1 MTPITTAQICEAV
14 QGVLFGDE
22 HTEITAVSTD
32 SRTIPVGAWFIPL
45 AGERFDGHNYIEMAM
60 EKGAAGCF
68 CAKLPKKIRD
78 DKAYILVEDTKRALR
93 DLAAWYR
100 NQFDI
105 PIVQIT
111 GSMGKTTLKELLA
124 GVLSQKY
131 NTLKTPGNLNG
142 DIGAPLTLLS
152 LMPEHQAAVIET
164 GMDEFGQIRWL
175 GEAVRPDI
183 AIITCISDVH
193 LSHFGSRED
202 ILKAKSEI
210 FENLRPSGLAV
221 LNGDDELLTTLKP
234 DCETAFCGYGGI
246 PGVHQYDAQVERYE
260 GHGMESLSCTIAT
273 RKDTYFLEI
282 PSPAAHMASLASMA
296 VVVAERLGLTKEEI
310 ARGIASYAPADN
322 RLRVEQLP
330 DGRRMINDSYNAN
343 PASVRADLH
352 ILARHA
358 GGKRIAMLG
367 DMTELGSAEESG
379 HRSVGELTG
388 KLGIEVLLAVGPRSK
403 EFMVPAAQE
412 AGCPDVRW
420 YPDREAVKE
429 DLLALFAPGDALLL
443 KASHFFGRFD
453 LMADFLRDYSW
464 KNTPGVPG
472 VER

>member
-1 MTPITTAQICEAV
+1 MVPITTGQITEAV
-14 QGVLFGDE
+14 HGTLYGDS
-22 HTEITAVSTD
+22 HTKITAVSTD
-32 SRTIPVGAWFIPL
+32 SRTIPEGAWFIPL
-45 AGERFDGHNYIEMAM
+45 AGERFDGHSYIDIAL

-68 CAKLPKKIRD
+68 CARLPQNLRE
-78 DKAYILVEDTKRALR
+78 DKAYILVDDTKRALR

-105 PIVQIT
+105 PIIQIT

-152 LMPEHQAAVIET
+152 LMPEHEAAVIET

-183 AIITCISDVH
+183 AVITCISDVH

-210 FENLRPSGLAV
+210 FENLRPNGLAI
-221 LNGDDELLTTLKP
+221 LNGDDELLRTLTP
-234 DCETAFCGYGGI
+234 ACETVFCGYGGI
-246 PGVHQYDAQVERYE
+246 PGVRQFDAQVERYE
-260 GHGMESLSCTIAT
+260 GHGLETITCTIST
-273 RKDTYFLEI
+273 KKETYFLEI

-296 VVVAERLGLTKEEI
+296 VLAAEHLGLTKEEI
-310 ARGIASYAPADN
+310 TRGIASYAPADN

-330 DGRRMINDSYNAN
+330 AGRRMINDSYNAN

-352 ILARHA
+352 ILARHS

-367 DMTELGSAEESG
+367 DMTELGSAEASG

-388 KLGIEVLLAVGPRSK
+388 KLGIEVLLAVGPRSR
-403 EFMVPAAQE
+403 EYMVPAARE

-420 YPDREAVKE
+420 YPDRESVKE
-429 DLLALFAPGDALLL
+429 DLLSLFAPGDALLL

-453 LMADFLRDYSW
+453 LMADFLRTY
-464 KNTPGVPG
+464 PFEEAP
-472 VER
+472 

>member
-1 MTPITTAQICEAV
+1 MIPMTTAQICEAV

-22 HTEITAVSTD
+22 HTVITAVSTD
-32 SRTIPVGAWFIPL
+32 SRTIADGAWFVPL
-45 AGERFDGHNYIEMAM
+45 TGERFDGHDYIDMAL

-68 CAKLPKKIRD
+68 CARPPKKVRD

-93 DLAAWYR
+93 DLSAWYR

-152 LMPEHQAAVIET
+152 LTPEHQAAVIET

-175 GEAVRPDI
+175 GQAIRPDVAVI
-183 AIITCISDVH
+183 TIIDDVH

-202 ILKAKSEI
+202 ILHAKAEI
-210 FENLRPSGLAV
+210 FENLRPGGLAV
-221 LNGDDELLTTLKP
+221 LNGEDELLNTLHL
-234 DCETAFCGYGGI
+234 DCETVRCGQPPDCAVRITDLEDLGLEGVRCTIVTLKDSYPLDI
-246 PGVHQYDAQVERYE
+246 PAPGVHMAE
-260 GHGMESLSCTIAT
+260 LAALAIA
-273 RKDTYFLEI
+273 
-282 PSPAAHMASLASMA
+282 A
-296 VVVAERLGLTKEEI
+296 AERLGLTKEEI
-310 ARGIASYAPADN
+310 INGVAAYAPADN
-322 RLRVEQLP
+322 RLRIERLP
-330 DGRRMINDSYNAN
+330 GNRIMINDSYNAN
-343 PASVRADLH
+343 PRSVRADVK
-352 ILARHA
+352 ILSQHK

-367 DMTELGSAEESG
+367 DMTELGPAEEPG
-379 HRSVGELTG
+379 HRSVGELVG
-388 KLGIEVLLAVGPRSK
+388 QLGIEVLLAVGPRSK
-403 EFMVPAAQE
+403 AHMVPAAQA

-420 YPDREAVKE
+420 YPAREAVKE
-429 DLLALFAPGDALLL
+429 DLLSLFAPGDALLL

-453 LMADFLRDYSW
+453 LMADYLREY
-464 KNTPGVPG
+464 PF
-472 VER
+472 E